1 VSGADGAGGAGAGG
15 AGAGLVPRERIAAA
29 PISWGVCEVPGWG
42 HQLTP
47 ERVLDELTGLG
58 IKATEF
64 GPAGF
69 LPGPLLAQAGVTA
82 VGGFVPVVLHEPG
95 HDPLPGVRA
104 AIDQFTAA
112 GARTLVLAA
121 ATGQDG
127 YDTRPEVDADGWRLL
142 LARLDEISAI
152 AAAAGVTAA
161 LHPHVGTVV
170 EGPEEVVRVLNGSR
184 IGLCLD
190 TGHLL
195 VGGTEPVAIARQAAS
210 RVAHVHLKDVDRAAA
225 TAVMEKRTDYT
236 AAVTAGLYRPL
247 GQGDL
252 DLAGLIGALESAG
265 YRGWY
270 VMEQDTVLT
279 AEPAAGEGPVRDV
292 GRSLDWL
299 AGR

>member
-1 VSGADGAGGAGAGG
+1 VSEVNGAGGTAAGG
-15 AGAGLVPRERIAAA
+15 TAARRVPPERIAAA

-58 IKATEF
+58 ITASEF
-64 GPAGF
+64 GPDGF
-69 LPGPLLAQAGVTA
+69 LPGPLLARYGVTA
-82 VGGFVPVVLHEPG
+82 VGGFVPAVLHEPG
-95 HDPLPGVRA
+95 YDPLPGIRA
-104 AIDQFTAA
+104 ALDQFTAA

-127 YDTRPEVDADGWRLL
+127 YDARPEVDAGGWRLL
-142 LARLDEISAI
+142 LTRLDAI
-152 AAAAGVTAA
+152 NALAASLGVTVA

-170 EGPEEVVRVLNGSR
+170 EGPEEVIRVLNGSR

-195 VGGTEPVAIARQAAS
+195 VGGTEPVAIAQQAAS
-210 RVAHVHLKDVDRAAA
+210 RVAHVHLKDVDRSAA
-225 TAVMEKRTDYT
+225 TAVLEKRTGYT
-236 AAVTAGLYRPL
+236 DAVTAGLYRPL
-247 GQGDL
+247 GKGDL
-252 DLAGLIGALESAG
+252 DLATLIGALESAG
-265 YRGWY
+265 YKGWY

-279 AEPAAGEGPVRDV
+279 SEPAKAAGPVEDV
-292 GRSLDWL
+292 AASLDWL